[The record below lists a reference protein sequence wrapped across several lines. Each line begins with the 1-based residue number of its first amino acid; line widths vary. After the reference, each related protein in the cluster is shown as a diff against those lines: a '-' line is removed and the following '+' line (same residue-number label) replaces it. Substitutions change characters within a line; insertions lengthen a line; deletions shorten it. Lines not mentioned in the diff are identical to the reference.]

1 MEDTRRNGGYAKDTL
16 RNGGYAEGPFAKG
29 LKKTL
34 PTSSSRRICQDA
46 KADNPGGPGMDFL
59 AALIVEQMQA
69 LF

>member
-1 MEDTRRNGGYAKDTL
+1 MEDTL
-16 RNGGYAEGPFAKG
+16 RNGGYAKDPLAKR
-29 LKKTL
+29 LKEPL
-34 PTSSSRRICQDA
+34 PIGASRRICQDA